1 MLPEPDPETLLDKQC
16 DPEPAKIHSLEA
28 LQAPKFSMS
37 EVQKRL
43 HHFHRIKHQEVTE
56 EQISSRTVDE
66 CLDFPTHDFEGTNH
80 KMLV

>member
-16 DPEPAKIHSLEA
+16 DPELAKSHSLKA
-28 LQAPKFSMS
+28 LQTPKFSMS

-43 HHFHRIKHQEVTE
+43 HHFYRIKHQVTE
-56 EQISSRTVDE
+56 EQISSRTDE